1 MREGAGIAGSCP
13 FRSARNRKQP
23 PMLRERSSGV
33 LLHPTSLSGGR
44 LGDEAYRFVDWL
56 EAAGQ
61 SWGQVLPPG
70 PPDGH
75 GSPSPPASALPR
87 WAGPPPE
94 PPAPAP
100 ADPPQGF
107 LAPPPAWSPPLAPFA
122 AQKP

>member
-56 EAAGQ
+56 EAAGEA
-61 SWGQVLPPG
+61 WWQVLPPG
-70 PPDGH
+70 PPPH
-75 GSPSPPASALPR
+75 ARPRPPRGPGL
-87 WAGPPPE
+87 PPPRALALRRLAR
-94 PPAPAP
+94 PPRRPAR
-100 ADPPQGF
+100 AGRRGRARG
-107 LAPPPAWSPPLAPFA
+107 LRRAPPVLDRRL
-122 AQKP
+122 